1 VSAAIGAAR
10 HGPTS
15 RHDTVAYAKA
25 RRNIRAANGNP
36 VSQFPHKDR
45 GSAPVSEYPHH
56 DRTGVPV
63 ETTSFAIARV
73 AMVAGLAAVLAGC
86 ATSSA
91 FVDPAKYDLYNC
103 KQLGAARRT
112 ADSRVVEL
120 EGLMAKAETGAGGAL
135 VSGLAYQTEYLTA
148 RGQRD
153 LIDERIASNH
163 CTSADL
169 AAPPPEPAATPPVV
183 GRKARR

>member
-1 VSAAIGAAR
+1 MEF
-10 HGPTS
+10 TS
-15 RHDTVAYAKA
+15 
-25 RRNIRAANGNP
+25 
-36 VSQFPHKDR
+36 S
-45 GSAPVSEYPHH
+45 
-56 DRTGVPV
+56 
-63 ETTSFAIARV
+63 AIARG
-73 AMVAGLAAVLAGC
+73 ALLAGLMAVLAGC
-86 ATSSA
+86 ATGATSSA

>member
-1 VSAAIGAAR
+1 M
-10 HGPTS
+10 
-15 RHDTVAYAKA
+15 
-25 RRNIRAANGNP
+25 
-36 VSQFPHKDR
+36 
-45 GSAPVSEYPHH
+45 
-56 DRTGVPV
+56 
-63 ETTSFAIARV
+63 ETTSLAIARV
-73 AMVAGLAAVLAGC
+73 AVVAGLVAVLAGC
-86 ATSSA
+86 AGGATSSA

-120 EGLMAKAETGAGGAL
+120 EGLIAKAETGAGGAL

-148 RGQRD
+148 RAQRD

-169 AAPPPEPAATPPVV
+169 AAPPPEPAAAPPVA